1 MRVMEIPGFP
11 RKIEIPDLHHFIR
24 TRLSQTLVM
33 WPAQAIPLL
42 GYMCYPNDGEARK
55 DFVLTLRSWP
65 EASEDDPPV
74 IPAKLGRI
82 QQDWLRVA
90 DVFHRLCDLAEGR
103 HQARRGGPSIGK
115 AITVVEGIAK
125 SWGTSAA
132 SLWKNWSTY
141 KDVAHVVTAATLIC
155 AETRIVSRNQPFGP
169 LGLSVNQIIPF
180 QMAML
185 MPDLLLAVALE
196 FERYGLL
203 VSPGFVTRRE
213 ARPGRRALQPAER
226 DATCHRIP
234 ATTNSLPQASTPL
247 RAGLPLKIQR
257 KNSEDGRLRPAGA
270 ATYRDDREAPVIR
283 LQWPSKHCSMAK
295 PKPSPVRL

>member
-1 MRVMEIPGFP
+1 MRVMEILGFP
-11 RKIEIPDLHHFIR
+11 RKIEILDLHNFIR
-24 TRLSQTLVM
+24 TRLSQTVVM
-33 WPAQAIPLL
+33 WPEQGIPLL
-42 GYMCYPNDGEARK
+42 GYMCHPNGEARK

-90 DVFHRLCDLAEGR
+90 DVLHRLCDLAEGR

-115 AITVVEGIAK
+115 AITLVEGIAK

-185 MPDLLLAVALE
+185 MPDLVLAVALE
-196 FERYGLL
+196 FERHGLS
-203 VSPGFVTRRE
+203 VVPH
-213 ARPGRRALQPAER
+213 ARTEPALDPETLWRIPPDINVAPFPLPIRKMRAQDLKVLNNRRAGNRGKAKVR
-226 DATCHRIP
+226 K
-234 ATTNSLPQASTPL
+234 TT
-247 RAGLPLKIQR
+247 
-257 KNSEDGRLRPAGA
+257 
-270 ATYRDDREAPVIR
+270 PVSR
-283 LQWPSKHCSMAK
+283 
-295 PKPSPVRL
+295 